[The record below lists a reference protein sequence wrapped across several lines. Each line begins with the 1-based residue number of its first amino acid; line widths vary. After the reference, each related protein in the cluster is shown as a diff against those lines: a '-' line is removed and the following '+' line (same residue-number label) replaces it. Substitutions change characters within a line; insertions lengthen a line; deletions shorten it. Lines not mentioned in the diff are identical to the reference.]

1 MSRCERGM
9 PRHGIVDPRPPV
21 RRAFRGCGAV
31 RDPALGKS
39 SWPPDGPAD
48 RIAEWA
54 VDDFLIDPAC
64 GGWGPLPGR
73 RVRARRAFLAALG
86 RRIRR
91 LRSLAELT
99 KSEVAAATG
108 VPRRS
113 VSLIEHGAHGVDVV
127 RLLRLADVFGMTLVE
142 LLDLDT
148 PVRIDHEAA

>member
-21 RRAFRGCGAV
+21 WRAFRGCGAV

-113 VSLIEHGAHGVDVV
+113 VSSIERGRQSLDAWRLRKVAAAVGVNTGW
-127 RLLRLADVFGMTLVE
+127 LLCLPDAPD
-142 LLDLDT
+142 
-148 PVRIDHEAA
+148 PK